1 MLFKPAFEY
10 FYRHNRAIRAVLLN
24 NMYLKKLTLLHFKN
38 YPEVELTFCNR
49 VNCFTGNNGEGK
61 TNVLDA
67 IHYLSF
73 CKSFFNPV
81 DSQNILHDA
90 PFMLVQGLYSLNDT
104 DEEIYCG
111 LKRNQKK
118 QFKRN
123 KKEYQRLADHI
134 GLFPLVMISPADSE
148 LISEGSESRRRFI
161 DSVIAQYDKEY
172 LDSLI
177 TYNKILSHRN
187 ALLKQFSKRGT
198 FDKESLEIWDIQLVE
213 HGIKIYQKRKS
224 FIEKFIPIFQKYYE
238 LISGGREQVSIEY
251 DSHLNENEF
260 AAKLEKAIERD
271 RILEH
276 TTVGIH
282 KDELEFLI
290 NGYPLKKYAS
300 QGQQKSFLIALK
312 LAQFDFIK
320 SIKNT
325 TPILL
330 LDDIYDRL
338 DDLRIKQLMKLVC
351 SNNFGQLFI
360 TDTHPSRLANLFKES
375 EVSFKIFHIAN
386 GKATENKDEKS
397 LELQKHE

>member
-1 MLFKPAFEY
+1 M
-10 FYRHNRAIRAVLLN
+10 
-24 NMYLKKLTLLHFKN
+24 
-38 YPEVELTFCNR
+38 
-49 VNCFTGNNGEGK
+49 
-61 TNVLDA
+61 
-67 IHYLSF
+67 
-73 CKSFFNPV
+73 
-81 DSQNILHDA
+81 
-90 PFMLVQGLYSLNDT
+90 
-104 DEEIYCG
+104 
-111 LKRNQKK
+111 
-118 QFKRN
+118 
-123 KKEYQRLADHI
+123 
-134 GLFPLVMISPADSE
+134 
-148 LISEGSESRRRFI
+148 
-161 DSVIAQYDKEY
+161 
-172 LDSLI
+172 
-177 TYNKILSHRN
+177 
-187 ALLKQFSKRGT
+187 LKQFSKRGT

-213 HGIKIYQKRKS
+213 HGIKIHEKRKN
-224 FIEKFIPIFQKYYE
+224 FIGKFIPIFQKYYE

-260 AAKLEKAIERD
+260 SLKLEKAIERD

-320 SIKNT
+320 NIKNT

-360 TDTHPSRLANLFKES
+360 TDTHPTRLATLFKES
-375 EVSFKIFHIAN
+375 EVSFKIFNIAN

>member
-1 MLFKPAFEY
+1 
-10 FYRHNRAIRAVLLN
+10 
-24 NMYLKKLTLLHFKN
+24 MYLKELTLLNFKN
-38 YPEVELTFCNR
+38 YPEVELSFSDR

-73 CKSFFNPV
+73 CKSFFNPI
-81 DSQNILHDA
+81 DSQNILHEA
-90 PFMLVQGLYSLNDT
+90 PFMLIQGSFNLNDNT
-104 DEEIYCG
+104 EEIYCG

-161 DSVIAQYDKEY
+161 DSVIAQYDKDY

-177 TYNKILSHRN
+177 YYNKILSHRN
-187 ALLKQFSKRGT
+187 ALLKQFSKRGA
-198 FDKESLEIWDIQLVE
+198 FDKESLEIWDIQLVD
-213 HGIKIYQKRKS
+213 HGVKIHKKRKN

-238 LISGGREQVSIEY
+238 LISGGREQVAIDY
-251 DSHLNENEF
+251 VSHLNENEF
-260 AAKLEKAIERD
+260 AIKLEKAIERD

-282 KDELEFLI
+282 KDELEFLV
-290 NGYPLKKYAS
+290 NAYPLKKYAS

-351 SNNFGQLFI
+351 STNFGQLFI
-360 TDTHPSRLANLFKES
+360 TDTHPERLANLFKES
-375 EVSFKIFHIAN
+375 EVSFKIFNIAN
-386 GKATENKDEKS
+386 GTAKENKEEKN